1 MVIIGIDI
9 ETTGGKHEICEFAA
23 VALEAKTG
31 KEIFKIASLIDP
43 GHVEW
48 NHFAMRVHGIS
59 PSMVRG
65 KPGLFEVWNNFKT
78 ALSKYTPTARC
89 FAHSAPFECTHLGNG
104 LGRQFNIS
112 LECTI
117 ALAKPRIA
125 LSSYK
130 LPLVCAALGIPFR
143 ETHRAEPD
151 ARAAALVAQRL
162 LGGQV
167 SSAPQ
172 KPPATG
178 ASVVSVVRRPPA
190 ASLAGLN
197 AVRGVNSEILAST
210 KQVGRSLAGKHV
222 CITGSFP
229 NGMTKEQAKR
239 RVAAHGGIPVDSVT
253 VATDLVVLAASGE
266 RVSPNDLSTAK
277 AKKAVERRIELML
290 GPVFLRLT
298 N

>member
-48 NHFAMRVHGIS
+48 NHFAMSVHGIS

-151 ARAAALVAQRL
+151 ARAAA
-162 LGGQV
+162 
-167 SSAPQ
+167 
-172 KPPATG
+172 
-178 ASVVSVVRRPPA
+178 
-190 ASLAGLN
+190 
-197 AVRGVNSEILAST
+197 
-210 KQVGRSLAGKHV
+210 
-222 CITGSFP
+222 
-229 NGMTKEQAKR
+229 
-239 RVAAHGGIPVDSVT
+239 
-253 VATDLVVLAASGE
+253 
-266 RVSPNDLSTAK
+266 
-277 AKKAVERRIELML
+277 
-290 GPVFLRLT
+290 
-298 N
+298 

>member
-65 KPGLFEVWNNFKT
+65 KPGLFEVWNIFKT

-162 LGGQV
+162 LGGPV

-172 KPPATG
+172 KPPAMG
-178 ASVVSVVRRPPA
+178 APVVRRPRA
-190 ASLAGLN
+190 ASLAGMN
-197 AVRGVNSEILAST
+197 AARGVNSEILATT
-210 KQVGRSLAGKHV
+210 KQVGSSLAGKSV

-229 NGMTKEQAKR
+229 CGMTKEQAKR
-239 RVAAHGGIPVDSVT
+239 RVAAHGGIPVGNVSG
-253 VATDLVVLAASGE
+253 ATDLVVLATSGE
-266 RVSPNDLSTAK
+266 IVLPKDLSSAK
-277 AKKAVERRIELML
+277 AKSAVERRIELMP